1 MTQEKQRQKTTIEKI
16 QALQPRDQAAMLG
29 VRYNRILFRRIYR
42 KIEFNYQRREMSDR
56 EMSDGITIRFLPIIL
71 GQISDKLL

>member
-1 MTQEKQRQKTTIEKI
+1 MTQEKQRQKITIEKI

-42 KIEFNYQRREMSDR
+42 KIEFNYQRREMSD
-56 EMSDGITIRFLPIIL
+56 GITIRFLPIIL

>member
-29 VRYNRILFRRIYR
+29 VRYNRILSRRIYR
-42 KIEFNYQRREMSDR
+42 KIEFNYQRR